1 MTGKWY
7 MVGFASNAQW
17 FVNHKANMKM
27 STAMIQSTDGGD
39 IDLSYATL
47 K

>member
-1 MTGKWY
+1 MSGI
-7 MVGFASNAQW
+7 GSNAYW
-17 FVNHKANMKM
+17 FVQHKATMKM
-27 STAMIQSTDGGD
+27 GTAVLTPTDGGD

>member
-1 MTGKWY
+1 MTGKWFIA
-7 MVGFASNAQW
+7 GFASNAQW
-17 FVNHKANMKM
+17 FVNHKASMKM
-27 STAMIQSTDGGD
+27 GTAMLTPTEGGD

>member
-1 MTGKWY
+1 MI
-7 MVGFASNAQW
+7 GFASNAQW
-17 FVNHKANMKM
+17 FVNHKPSMKM
-27 STAMIQSTDGGD
+27 GTAMLVPTEGGD

>member
-1 MTGKWY
+1 MSGI
-7 MVGFASNAQW
+7 GSNAYW
-17 FVNHKANMKM
+17 FVQHKATMKM
-27 STAMIQSTDGGD
+27 GTAVLTPTEGGD